1 MQPTRT
7 LINEMAVQF
16 IDQLTIITNI
26 SFLIVTENSMQPQ
39 QQNLPFS
46 LYVHVSEKLEA
57 EQINKLAIV
66 ESRFQSFH
74 ISQGQRKS
82 GRRPGRGLLFYSTN
96 DRFPPRIEST

>member
-1 MQPTRT
+1 
-7 LINEMAVQF
+7 
-16 IDQLTIITNI
+16 
-26 SFLIVTENSMQPQ
+26 MQPQ
-39 QQNLPFS
+39 QQNLPFL
-46 LYVHVSEKLEA
+46 LYVHVSKKIEA

-82 GRRPGRGLLFYSTN
+82 GRRPGRGLFFYSTN

>member
-1 MQPTRT
+1 
-7 LINEMAVQF
+7 
-16 IDQLTIITNI
+16 
-26 SFLIVTENSMQPQ
+26 MQPQ
-39 QQNLPFS
+39 QQNLPFL
-46 LYVHVSEKLEA
+46 LYVHVSKKIEA
-57 EQINKLAIV
+57 EQINKLSIV